1 MSRGKIVTHGVLKV
15 EILNDPGRQ
24 SQFFIVYFGNPS
36 LIFRYKR
43 SVPLSV
49 TTGSTSFTV
58 KMSPEFSPVMQV
70 VAYVILP
77 SEYVIADKGDL
88 TVTKCFFNKVGVCTN
103 QS

>member
-1 MSRGKIVTHGVLKV
+1 M
-15 EILNDPGRQ
+15 EILSDPGRQ

-36 LIFRYKR
+36 LLFRYKR

-49 TTGSTSFTV
+49 TTDSTSFTV
-58 KMSPEFSPVMQV
+58 KMSPEFSPVLQV

-77 SEYVIADKGDL
+77 SEHVIANTNDL
-88 TVTKCFFNKVGVCTN
+88 TVTKCFFNKVGVCTS